1 MSDFSRNL
9 QRLRKRAGLSQEGL
23 AETLSVTRQ
32 TVSSWERGKSYPD
45 LDTLLQLAEALSAS
59 PNDLLYPPERKPRLA
74 DAGKRVPEDVSV
86 IGLDGLPIGAY
97 LIPQLTTVS
106 QSVGHMAQRSV
117 DILLKCIE
125 EDGKAQHE
133 TVPFRIDRR
142 ESVRKLEQSH

>member
-74 DAGKRVPEDVSV
+74 DAGKRSFRGLAIAIIRYWTASFL
-86 IGLDGLPIGAY
+86 IGMVFLGFDR
-97 LIPQLTTVS
+97 V
-106 QSVGHMAQRSV
+106 
-117 DILLKCIE
+117 LL
-125 EDGKAQHE
+125 AL
-133 TVPFRIDRR
+133 R
-142 ESVRKLEQSH
+142 ERAE